1 MESITLDIG
10 LALGA
15 VVTILVAVVGTGV
28 ALASQSRADRA
39 AADANRQADRAA
51 ADANR
56 QADRAAADAN
66 RQADRAAAA
75 ANRQADRASADA
87 DRRAFQAEMLR
98 LAERQ
103 SRVEGR
109 LEERSAAAD

>member
-15 VVTILVAVVGTGV
+15 VITILVAVVGTGV

-66 RQADRAAAA
+66 RQADRAAA
-75 ANRQADRASADA
+75 DA

-103 SRVEGR
+103 SHVEGR
-109 LEERSAAAD
+109 LEERGAAAD

>member
-1 MESITLDIG
+1 MGSITLDIG

-15 VVTILVAVVGTGV
+15 VVTIIVAVVGTGV

-56 QADRAAADAN
+56 QADRA
-66 RQADRAAAA
+66 
-75 ANRQADRASADA
+75 SADA

-103 SRVEGR
+103 SHVEGR
-109 LEERSAAAD
+109 LEERGAAAD

>member
-1 MESITLDIG
+1 VESITLDIG

-15 VVTILVAVVGTGV
+15 VVTILVAIVGTGI

-39 AADANRQADRAA
+39 AADANRQADRA
-51 ADANR
+51 
-56 QADRAAADAN
+56 
-66 RQADRAAAA
+66 
-75 ANRQADRASADA
+75 SADA
-87 DRRAFQAEMLR
+87 DRRAFQAEMLQ

-103 SRVEGR
+103 SHVEGR

>member
-15 VVTILVAVVGTGV
+15 VVTILAAVVGTGV

-51 ADANR
+51 ADA
-56 QADRAAADAN
+56 D
-66 RQADRAAAA
+66 
-75 ANRQADRASADA
+75 RQADRASADA
-87 DRRAFQAEMLR
+87 DRRAFQTEMLR

-103 SRVEGR
+103 SHVEGR
-109 LEERSAAAD
+109 LDERGAVAD

>member
-51 ADANR
+51 A
-56 QADRAAADAN
+56 AAD
-66 RQADRAAAA
+66 
-75 ANRQADRASADA
+75 RQADRASADA

-109 LEERSAAAD
+109 LEERGAAAD

>member
-51 ADANR
+51 ADA
-56 QADRAAADAN
+56 D
-66 RQADRAAAA
+66 
-75 ANRQADRASADA
+75 RQADRASADA

-103 SRVEGR
+103 SHVEGR
-109 LEERSAAAD
+109 LEERGAAAD

>member
-1 MESITLDIG
+1 MPQVLGAHGATLTGVESITLDIG

-39 AADANRQADRAA
+39 TADANRQAY
-51 ADANR
+51 
-56 QADRAAADAN
+56 
-66 RQADRAAAA
+66 
-75 ANRQADRASADA
+75 RASADA

-103 SRVEGR
+103 SHVEGR

>member
-1 MESITLDIG
+1 MPQVLGAHGATLTGVESITLDIG

-56 QADRAAADAN
+56 QADRA
-66 RQADRAAAA
+66 
-75 ANRQADRASADA
+75 SADA

-103 SRVEGR
+103 SHVEGR